1 MGASIRP
8 FKGKKPDIHPSV
20 FVADGVHI
28 IGDVRIG
35 SDSSVWY
42 NSVLRGDINSVII
55 GERTNI
61 QDCTVL
67 HVTGELAVR
76 IGSDVTVG
84 HRAIVHGCTV
94 GDHCLIGMGAVVLD
108 NATIGAE
115 SLVAAGAVVLQ
126 NAVVPDGMLVAGV
139 PAKVIRP
146 LTTEEK
152 EHIKASALNY
162 VQYARG
168 HKG

>member
-1 MGASIRP
+1 MIRP
-8 FKGKKPDIHPSV
+8 YKGKYPAIHPSV
-20 FVADGVHI
+20 FVADGVQI

-35 SDSSVWY
+35 CDSSIWY
-42 NSVLRGDINSVII
+42 NSVLRGDINAVII

-61 QDCTVL
+61 QDCSVL

-76 IGSDVTVG
+76 IGNDVTVG
-84 HRAIVHGCTV
+84 HRAIIHGCTV
-94 GDHCLIGMGAVVLD
+94 GDRCLIGMGAIILD

-126 NAVVPDGMLVAGV
+126 NAVVPPGMLVAGV

-146 LTTEEK
+146 LTPEEK
-152 EHIKASALNY
+152 DQLRISAHNY
-162 VQYARG
+162 VQYAGG